1 MAFFQDPSREPFLR
15 APSSVI
21 GLIAL
26 LIGLHAARILL
37 FPGSE
42 SDGIFETYG
51 LVPARY
57 AGYNPG
63 TVLERILPPVTYL
76 FLHGSWSHVLINS
89 VWLLA
94 FGPVVARRFGPIL
107 FLLFFVLCG
116 IAGAVTHLIA
126 YWGSTAPVIGASA
139 AISGL
144 MAASFRMLPAAPDKD
159 TKDTSALA
167 PILSARILGWTAL
180 WVALNV
186 FAGVSGFGSGG
197 AGPNMIAWGAHLGG
211 YAAGLLLAGPFNHA
225 AQA

>member
-1 MAFFQDPSREPFLR
+1 MVFFQDPSRQPFLR
-15 APSSVI
+15 APASVI

-42 SDGIFETYG
+42 SDGIFNTYG

-57 AGYNPG
+57 AGHYNPG
-63 TVLERILPPVTYL
+63 SVVERFLPFVTYL
-76 FLHGSWSHVLINS
+76 FLHGSWGHVLINS

-107 FLLFFVLCG
+107 FLLFFVVCG
-116 IAGAVTHLIA
+116 IAGAVTHLFA

-144 MAASFRMLPAAPDKD
+144 MAASFRMLPASSDKD
-159 TKDTSALA
+159 TTALV
-167 PILSARILGWTAL
+167 PILSARILVWTAL
-180 WVALNV
+180 WVTINV
-186 FAGVSGFGSGG
+186 FAGITGFGSG

-211 YAAGLLLAGPFNHA
+211 YAAGLLLAGPFNRV
-225 AQA
+225 AQT